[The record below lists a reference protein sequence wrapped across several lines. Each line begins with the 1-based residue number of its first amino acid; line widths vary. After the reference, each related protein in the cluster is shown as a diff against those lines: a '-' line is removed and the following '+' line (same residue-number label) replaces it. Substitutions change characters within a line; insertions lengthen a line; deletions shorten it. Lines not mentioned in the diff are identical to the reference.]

1 VRVEELLFLKKKGDS
16 YAPCR
21 ISTAAWQWTA
31 TGLCRRLCQLRRR
44 GAEVGASNVLPP
56 DKGRRLR

>member
-21 ISTAAWQWTA
+21 ISTAAWQWDRDRLMSPPLPAPTPR
-31 TGLCRRLCQLRRR
+31 CR
-44 GAEVGASNVLPP
+44 S
-56 DKGRRLR
+56 GRFKRPSAG